1 MASAAPSPESPTGLP
16 WNIVLL
22 AGLVLALS
30 NFMVVL
36 DLTIANVSVAHIAG
50 GLGISPS
57 EGTWVITSYAV
68 AEAISVPLT
77 GWLARRFGE
86 VRVFVAGMIGFGLF
100 SFLCGVAPSLGA
112 LVLFRIGQG
121 FAGGPIMP
129 ISQTLLLRL
138 FPKEKH
144 GQATGIWAMTTIV
157 APIFGP
163 ILGGTISDNWGWN
176 WIFFINVPIA
186 VLCSVAAVALL
197 RKVESK
203 TERMPIDFTGLALLI
218 AAVGALQIMLDLGRE
233 RDWFG
238 SPFIVALAVISGVA
252 FVFLL
257 AWELFDRHPIVDLKV
272 FRHRGFTFSVLAL
285 MFTYGAFFASLVI
298 IPQWLQTS
306 LGYTA
311 TWAGWA
317 TATNGMSALLMAPIA
332 AYLSQKVDPRILVSG
347 GILWLA
353 VTSLTRVFW
362 WTSGSDF
369 WTLALPQLIQG
380 AGMPFFF
387 IPVTTLALGAVDD
400 DEMASAAGLMN
411 FLRTMSG
418 AVATAIGVTM
428 WENGSQTS
436 RDSLTATLN
445 NAQGSMQ
452 ALQSRGLG
460 VEQSR
465 MFISQLVDSQ
475 ATALS
480 TINLFALF
488 AAILAGAAAIIW
500 LAPKPKHAVEPGAAH

>member
-1 MASAAPSPESPTGLP
+1 MERASASPTGMP
-16 WNIVLL
+16 WSTVLL

-50 GLGISPS
+50 GLGISPT

-68 AEAISVPLT
+68 AEAICVPLT
-77 GWLARRFGE
+77 GWLAKRFGE
-86 VRVFVAGMIGFGLF
+86 VKVFVAGLVGFGLF
-100 SFLCGVAPSLGA
+100 SFLCGIAPSLGA
-112 LVLFRIGQG
+112 LVAFRVGQG
-121 FAGGPIMP
+121 LAGGPIMP
-129 ISQTLLLRL
+129 ISQTLLLRI

-186 VLCSVAAVALL
+186 VACALAAVALL
-197 RKVESK
+197 RKAESATAK
-203 TERMPIDFTGLALLI
+203 MPIDFIGLSLLVG
-218 AAVGALQIMLDLGRE
+218 AVGALQIMLDLGRE
-233 RDWFG
+233 HDWFG
-238 SPFIVALAVISGVA
+238 SPFIVTLAVVA
-252 FVFLL
+252 AAGFAFLI
-257 AWELFDRHPIVDLKV
+257 AWELFDRHPVVDLKV

-285 MFTYGAFFASLVI
+285 VFTYGAFFASLVV
-298 IPQWLQTS
+298 IPQWLQSS

-317 TATNGMSALLMAPIA
+317 TATNGMSALLLAPVA
-332 AYLSQKVDPRILVSG
+332 ATLSQKVDPRILVSG
-347 GILWLA
+347 GIVWLSI
-353 VTSLTRVFW
+353 TSLTRVFW
-362 WTSGSDF
+362 WTSGADF

-400 DEMASAAGLMN
+400 DEVASAAGLMN

-418 AVATAIGVTM
+418 AIATAIGVTM
-428 WENGSQTS
+428 WENGAQRT
-436 RDSLTATLN
+436 RDSLTGILN
-445 NAQGSMQ
+445 GTQSNMA
-452 ALQSRGLG
+452 ALQAHGLG
-460 VEQSR
+460 MEQSR
-465 MFISQLVDSQ
+465 LFISQLVDAQ
-475 ATALS
+475 ANAIS
-480 TINLFALF
+480 TINLFELF
-488 AAILAGAAAIIW
+488 AVIFVGAAAIIW
-500 LAPKPKHAVEPGAAH
+500 LAPKPRHAIDPSAAH

>member
-1 MASAAPSPESPTGLP
+1 MHRAASRSAAPSP
-16 WNIVLL
+16 VLL

-36 DLTIANVSVAHIAG
+36 DTTIANVSVAHIAG
-50 GLGISPS
+50 GLGISSS

-68 AEAISVPLT
+68 AEAICVPLT

-86 VRVFVAGMIGFGLF
+86 VKVFVAGMVGFGIF
-100 SFLCGVAPSLGA
+100 SFLCGIAPSLGA
-112 LVLFRIGQG
+112 LVAFRVGQG
-121 FAGGPIMP
+121 LAGGPLMP
-129 ISQTLLLRL
+129 ISQTLLLRI

-144 GQATGIWAMTTIV
+144 GLAMALWSMTTIV

-186 VLCSVAAVALL
+186 ILCSIAAVALL
-197 RKVESK
+197 RGAESK
-203 TERMPIDFTGLALLI
+203 TEKLPVDGIGLAMLVL
-218 AAVGALQIMLDLGRE
+218 AVGALQIMLDLGRE

-238 SPFIVALAVISGVA
+238 SSFIVELALISFVGFA
-252 FVFLL
+252 FLI
-257 AWELFDRHPIVDLKV
+257 AWEMFDRHPIVDLRV
-272 FRHRGFTFSVLAL
+272 FRHRGFTVSVTAL
-285 MFTYGAFFASLVI
+285 VFTYGAFFASLVV

-311 TWAGWA
+311 TWAGYA
-317 TATNGMSALLMAPIA
+317 TAFNGVAAVFMAPVA
-332 AYLSQKVDPRILVSG
+332 AILSQKIDPRILVSG

-353 VTSLTRVFW
+353 ATSLTRVLW
-362 WTSGSDF
+362 WTSGADF

-387 IPVTTLALGAVDD
+387 VPLTTLALGAVDD
-400 DEMASAAGLMN
+400 DEVASAAGLMN

-428 WENGSQTS
+428 WENGAQRA
-436 RDSLTATLN
+436 RDNLSAILNGTQSTMSTL
-445 NAQGSMQ
+445 Q
-452 ALQSRGLG
+452 AHGLG
-460 VEQSR
+460 AEQSR
-465 MFISQLVDSQ
+465 QYVSQILEGQ
-475 ATALS
+475 ATAVS
-480 TINLFALF
+480 TVNLFELF
-488 AAILAGAAAIIW
+488 AAIFVAAALIIW
-500 LAPKPKHAVEPGAAH
+500 LAPKPKHSVAPGAGH

>member
-1 MASAAPSPESPTGLP
+1 VASAAVPQSPTGLP
-16 WNIVLL
+16 WGTVLL

-50 GLGISPS
+50 GLGISPT

-68 AEAISVPLT
+68 AEAICVPLT

-100 SFLCGVAPSLGA
+100 SFLCGIAPSLGA

-121 FAGGPIMP
+121 LAGGPIMP

-138 FPKEKH
+138 FPKERH

-186 VLCSVAAVALL
+186 VACALASVALL
-197 RKVESK
+197 RKAESA
-203 TERMPIDFTGLALLI
+203 TEKMPIDFVGLALLVG
-218 AAVGALQIMLDLGRE
+218 AVGALQIMLDLGRE
-233 RDWFG
+233 HDWFG
-238 SPFIVALAVISGVA
+238 SAFIVTLAVIAAAG
-252 FVFLL
+252 FVFLI
-257 AWELFDRHPIVDLKV
+257 AWEWFDRHPVIDLKV
-272 FRHRGFTFSVLAL
+272 FRHTGFTFSVLAL

-298 IPQWLQTS
+298 IPQWLQSS

-332 AYLSQKVDPRILVSG
+332 ATLSQKVDPRILVSG
-347 GILWLA
+347 GILWLG

-362 WTSGSDF
+362 WTSGADF

-400 DEMASAAGLMN
+400 DEVASAAGLMN

-418 AVATAIGVTM
+418 AIATAIGVTM
-428 WENGSQTS
+428 WENGAQSA
-436 RDSLTATLN
+436 RDSLTSTMN
-445 NAQGSMQ
+445 GAQANMQ
-452 ALQSRGLG
+452 VLQSHGFSL
-460 VEQSR
+460 EQSR
-465 MFISQLVDSQ
+465 QFISQLVDSQ
-475 ATALS
+475 ASAIT
-480 TINLFALF
+480 TVNLFELF
-488 AAILAGAAAIIW
+488 AAIFAGAAAIIW
-500 LAPKPKHAVEPGAAH
+500 FAPKPRHALIPATGH

>member
-1 MASAAPSPESPTGLP
+1 M
-16 WNIVLL
+16 LL
-22 AGLVLALS
+22 AGLVLAIS
-30 NFMVVL
+30 NFMIFL
-36 DLTIANVSVAHIAG
+36 DLTIANVSVPHIAG
-50 GLGISPS
+50 GLGISPT

-68 AEAISVPLT
+68 AEAICVPLT

-100 SFLCGVAPSLGA
+100 SLLCGTADSLGA
-112 LVLFRIGQG
+112 LVAFRIGQG
-121 FAGGPIMP
+121 LSGGPIMP
-129 ISQTLLLRL
+129 LSQTLLLRI
-138 FPKEKH
+138 FPKDK
-144 GQATGIWAMTTIV
+144 QALAMGIWSITTVI

-186 VLCSVAAVALL
+186 VVCGSAAIMLLRKAETATEKTPIDFVGLGLLVAAV
-197 RKVESK
+197 S
-203 TERMPIDFTGLALLI
+203 T
-218 AAVGALQIMLDLGRE
+218 LQIMLDLGRD

-238 SPFIVALAVISGVA
+238 NPFIVTLALISFIA
-252 FVFLL
+252 FAFLV
-257 AWELFDRHPIVDLKV
+257 AWEWFDRHPVIDLKV
-272 FRHRGFTFSVLAL
+272 FRHRGFTFAVLAL
-285 MFTYGAFFASLVI
+285 MFTYGTFFASIVI

-317 TATNGMSALLMAPIA
+317 TATNGILMLAMAPIA
-332 AYLSQKVDPRILVSG
+332 SVLSQKVDPRVLVSG

-353 VTSLTRVFW
+353 VTSLIRVFW
-362 WTSGSDF
+362 WTSGADF

-400 DEMASAAGLMN
+400 DEVASAAGLMN

-418 AVATAIGVTM
+418 AIATAIGVTM
-428 WENGSQTS
+428 WENGAVRA
-436 RDSLTATLN
+436 RDTMSGTLNDASSNMATL
-445 NAQGSMQ
+445 Q
-452 ALQSRGLG
+452 AHGFG

-465 MFISQLVDSQ
+465 QFISQLVDSQ
-475 ATALS
+475 ANAAT
-480 TINLFALF
+480 TVNLFVLF
-488 AAILAGAAAIIW
+488 AAIFVGAAAIIW
-500 LAPKPKHAVEPGAAH
+500 LAPKPKHAVEPGVAH

>member
-1 MASAAPSPESPTGLP
+1 MDRAAASPTGLP
-16 WNIVLL
+16 WSTVLL

-36 DLTIANVSVAHIAG
+36 DTTIANVSISHIAG

-68 AEAISVPLT
+68 AEAICVPLT
-77 GWLARRFGE
+77 GWLAKRFGE
-86 VRVFVAGMIGFGLF
+86 VRVFVAGLVGFGIF

-112 LVLFRIGQG
+112 LVAFRVGQG
-121 FAGGPIMP
+121 LAGGPLMP
-129 ISQTLLLRL
+129 ISQTLLLRI
-138 FPKEKH
+138 FPREKH
-144 GQATGIWAMTTIV
+144 GMATGIWAMTTIV

-186 VLCSVAAVALL
+186 VLCALAAVALL
-197 RKVESK
+197 RKAESR
-203 TERMPIDFTGLALLI
+203 TERVPVDVTGLSLLVI
-218 AAVGALQIMLDLGRE
+218 AIGALQVMLDLGRE
-233 RDWFG
+233 HDWFG
-238 SPFIVALAVISGVA
+238 SPFIVILAVIAAIGFA
-252 FVFLL
+252 FLI

-285 MFTYGAFFASLVI
+285 TFTYGAFFASLVI
-298 IPQWLQTS
+298 IPQWLQSS

-317 TATNGMSALLMAPIA
+317 TATNGMSALLMAPVA
-332 AYLSQKVDPRILVSG
+332 AMLSQKVDPRILVSG
-347 GILWLA
+347 GIVWLA

-362 WTSGSDF
+362 WTSDADF

-400 DEMASAAGLMN
+400 DEVASAAGLMN

-428 WENGSQTS
+428 WENGAQRA
-436 RDSLTATLN
+436 RDSLTSVLNGTQSSMATL
-445 NAQGSMQ
+445 Q
-452 ALQSRGLG
+452 AHGFG

-465 MFISQLVDSQ
+465 VFVSQLVDSQ
-475 ATALS
+475 ANAIS
-480 TINLFALF
+480 TVNLFELF
-488 AAILAGAAAIIW
+488 AAIFLGAAAIIW
-500 LAPKPKHAVEPGAAH
+500 LAPKPKHAVDPGAAH